1 MRKSE
6 QNMQM
11 QLPIFPSSTK
21 LFSAT
26 WGIFQKDDSVYYL
39 HNGSP
44 VYTHHKDDINTYR
57 YITATLIVNNSCSA
71 RELSSVLGVSVRNF
85 ERYAKRLRA
94 AGADAFFNP
103 IDNRGRCHKMTP
115 EKLSEAQKY
124 LDLGY
129 SQQKTGKQINV
140 NEATIR
146 YHLRKG
152 SLKKKDNSAVT
163 EPVQLKSISERNA
176 ADVSAGESLGIAT
189 TRFEERMDAFKGVL
203 EQTPVEFSAIEGVE
217 YGGVLFL
224 LPSLL
229 ATGLLSYQ
237 KHYTSLSGYYDLDS
251 IILSLAFMYLCRI
264 KNPEQ
269 LKHTSPGEFGKLL
282 GLDRIP
288 EAKNLRKKISQIV
301 TQQKA
306 RQWNSELARSWVE
319 KEETYFYYVDG
330 HVKVYSG
337 YKANLGKKHI
347 SRLKLCLPG
356 MTEFW
361 VNNSEGLPYF
371 VVTGEVNEKMQ
382 QMILE
387 KILPELLE
395 NVAIKIADEQLQADP
410 DLPRFTLVFDR
421 EAYSPQFFGKLW
433 REHRVA
439 VISYRKNVTDKWD
452 ETDFTEQ
459 EIMVDSNKVTMELAE
474 KNITLNDVELRE
486 VRKKNESSHQTSII
500 TTNKKLQPISIAAKM
515 FARWTQENFFKYLR
529 QEYDL
534 DKIVCYVVNNIDGDF
549 KVVNPPHRK
558 LTNKLKKTREK
569 IARKKA
575 KLYELIDKNVT
586 DETDETEENFKQQSI
601 VKEELQQLEVQE
613 QDLLEK
619 RKKFPYK
626 ISIKEMAE
634 EDRYNKL
641 DFESK
646 LFQNIIKMICY
657 RAETSFSILL
667 AANYRKKTNEMRAL
681 TKSLITSKANIIPDY
696 ENETLTVELYSLS
709 NPRDNKAAIEIC
721 KTLND
726 SKTKFPGT
734 DLQLIYKFATI

>member
-1 MRKSE
+1 
-6 QNMQM
+6 MQM
-11 QLPIFPSSTK
+11 QLPIFPRSTK
-21 LFSAT
+21 LLSAT
-26 WGIFQKDDSVYYL
+26 WGVFQKGDSVYYL

-44 VYTHHKDDINTYR
+44 VYTHHKDDLNTYR
-57 YITATLIVNNSCSA
+57 YVTANLIVNNSCCATKLSAVFGVSA
-71 RELSSVLGVSVRNF
+71 RNF
-85 ERYAKRLRA
+85 QRYAKRLRA
-94 AGADAFFNP
+94 GGSDAFFNL

-115 EKLSEAQKY
+115 DKLTAAQKY

-129 SQQKTGKQINV
+129 SQQRTGKAINV

-152 SLKKKDNSAVT
+152 SLTKTDNSVVSDT
-163 EPVQLKSISERNA
+163 VSLKSITERNA
-176 ADVSAGESLGIAT
+176 ADVVAGESLGIAT

-203 EQTPVEFSAIEGVE
+203 EQTPIEFIASEGVE
-217 YGGVLFL
+217 FGGVLFL

-237 KHYTSLSGYYDLDS
+237 KHYTSLSGYYDLDT
-251 IILSLAFMYLCRI
+251 IILSLALMYLCRI

-269 LKHTSPGEFGKLL
+269 LKHASPGEFGKLL
-282 GLDRIP
+282 GLDRVP
-288 EAKNLRKKISQIV
+288 EAKNLRQKISQIV
-301 TQQKA
+301 AQQKA
-306 RQWNSELARSWVE
+306 RQWNRELARCWVE
-319 KEETYFYYVDG
+319 QEETYFYYVDG

-337 YKANLGKKHI
+337 YKAKLGKKHI

-361 VNNSEGLPYF
+361 VNNADGLPYF

-382 QMILE
+382 QMIQQ
-387 KILPELLE
+387 KILPELLK
-395 NVAIKIADEQLQADP
+395 NVALKIPEEQLQADP

-421 EAYSPQFFGKLW
+421 ESYSPLFFAQLW

-439 VISYRKNVTDKWD
+439 VISYRKNVTDKWA
-452 ETDFTEQ
+452 ETDFSEH
-459 EIMVDSNKVTMELAE
+459 EVMIDSNKVTMDLAE
-474 KNITLNDVELRE
+474 KNITLNDVEFRE

-500 TTNKKLQPISIAAKM
+500 TTNKKLPSLTIAARM
-515 FARWTQENFFKYLR
+515 FARWAQENFFKYLR

-534 DKIVCYVVNNIDGDF
+534 DRIAYYIVNNIDGDF

-558 LTNKLKKTREK
+558 LTHKLKKIREK
-569 IARKKA
+569 ITRKKA
-575 KLYELIDKNVT
+575 KLYQLIDKNIT
-586 DETDETEENFKQQSI
+586 DESDNTEENFKQQSI
-601 VKEELQQLEVQE
+601 VREELQQLELQE
-613 QDLLEK
+613 QELIEE
-619 RKKFPYK
+619 RKKHPYK

-634 EDRYNKL
+634 QDRYNKL

-667 AANYRKKTNEMRAL
+667 AANYQKKTTEMRAL
-681 TKSLITSKANIIPDY
+681 TKSLIASKANIIPDY

-721 KTLND
+721 NTLND
-726 SKTKFPGT
+726 SETKFPGT

>member
-1 MRKSE
+1 
-6 QNMQM
+6 MQM
-11 QLPIFPSSTK
+11 QLPLFPRSTK
-21 LFSAT
+21 LLSAT
-26 WGIFQKDDSVYYL
+26 WGVFQKGDSVYYL

-57 YITATLIVNNSCSA
+57 YVTANLIVNNSCSA
-71 RELSSVLGVSVRNF
+71 TKLSTVFGVSARNF
-85 ERYAKRLRA
+85 QRYAKRLRA
-94 AGADAFFNP
+94 GGADAFFNP
-103 IDNRGRCHKMTP
+103 IDNRGQCHKMTSD
-115 EKLSEAQKY
+115 KLTAAQKY
-124 LDLGY
+124 LDQGY
-129 SQQKTGKQINV
+129 SQQRTGKQINV

-152 SLKKKDNSAVT
+152 NLKTDNSAVT
-163 EPVQLKSISERNA
+163 DAISLKSITARNA
-176 ADVSAGESLGIAT
+176 ADVLAGESLGIAA

-203 EQTPVEFSAIEGVE
+203 EQTPIKFIASEGVE
-217 YGGVLFL
+217 FGGVLFL

-237 KHYTSLSGYYDLDS
+237 KHYTSLSGYYDLDT
-251 IILSLAFMYLCRI
+251 IILSLALMYLCRI

-269 LKHTSPGEFGKLL
+269 LKHKSPGEFGKLL

-288 EAKNLRKKISQIV
+288 EAKNLRYKISQIV

-306 RQWNSELARSWVE
+306 RQWNRDLARFWVE

-347 SRLKLCLPG
+347 ARSKLCLPG

-361 VNNSEGLPYF
+361 VNNADGLPYF

-382 QMILE
+382 QMIQE

-395 NVAIKIADEQLQADP
+395 NVAIKITEEQLQADP

-421 EAYSPQFFGKLW
+421 EAYSPQFFGQLW
-433 REHRVA
+433 RDHRVA
-439 VISYRKNVTDKWD
+439 VISYRKNVTDKWA
-452 ETDFTEQ
+452 ETDFTEH
-459 EIMVDSNKVTMELAE
+459 EVMIDSNKVTMDLAE
-474 KNITLNDVELRE
+474 KNITLNNVEFRE

-500 TTNKKLQPISIAAKM
+500 TTNKKLQSITIAARM
-515 FARWTQENFFKYLR
+515 FARWIQENFFKYLR

-534 DKIVCYVVNNIDGDF
+534 DRIVYYIVNNIDGDF

-558 LTNKLKKTREK
+558 LSNQLRKIRERST
-569 IARKKA
+569 RKKA
-575 KLYELIDKNVT
+575 KLYELIEKNISNES
-586 DETDETEENFKQQSI
+586 DNTEGNFKQQSI
-601 VKEELQQLEVQE
+601 VKEELQQLELQE
-613 QDLLEK
+613 QEWIAE
-619 RKKFPYK
+619 RKKHPYQ
-626 ISIKEMAE
+626 ITIKEMAE
-634 EDRYNKL
+634 EERYNKL

-667 AANYRKKTNEMRAL
+667 AANYQKKITEMRAL
-681 TKSLITSKANIIPDY
+681 TKSLIASKANIIPDY

-709 NPRDNKAAIEIC
+709 NPRDNMAALEIC
-721 KTLND
+721 NTLNESD
-726 SKTKFPGT
+726 TKFPGT